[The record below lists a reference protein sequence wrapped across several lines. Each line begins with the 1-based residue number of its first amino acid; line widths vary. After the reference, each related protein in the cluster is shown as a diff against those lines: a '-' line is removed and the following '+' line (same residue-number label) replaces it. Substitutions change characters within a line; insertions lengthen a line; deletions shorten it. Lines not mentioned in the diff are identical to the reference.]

1 MMYWAHQYVGFT
13 EVMKVG
19 S

>member
-13 EVMKVG
+13 EVMKVW